1 MITTVLGF
9 FKGLSWQVYAAVAAL
24 ALLGGTVWYCDRQID
39 DKVEQA
45 EVIGRTEER
54 NEQLEQTIENVKT
67 AEEARE
73 DITETSPAGDLTRY
87 NQCLRTARTPANCER
102 LLPNVPEDQR

>member
-1 MITTVLGF
+1 MSTIATTILGF

-24 ALLGGTVWYCDRQID
+24 ALLGGTVWYCSEQIE

-54 NEQLEQTIENVKT
+54 NEQLERTLENVQK
-67 AEEARE
+67 AEEARDE
-73 DITETSPAGDLTRY
+73 ITDPSTTGDRTRY

-102 LLPNVPEDQR
+102 MRIVQED